1 MILRSHIASMY
12 RTNIMRIRFD
22 FSRNF
27 DWYILNK
34 IHSIYYKIVGK
45 ISIGFNRFFLSFLYF
60 GKSIIVCLCV
70 CVCVS
75 THARTQ
81 SCPTFCN
88 PMDCSPP
95 GCSIHGILLSRTLG
109 WVAIS
114 SSRESYPPRNQI
126 HVYWQADSLQWLASN
141 FLSSN
146 PGY

>member
-1 MILRSHIASMY
+1 MILRSHIASKN

-70 CVCVS
+70 CVCVCPH
-75 THARTQ
+75 THTLSHVRLFVIPWTAARQ
-81 SCPTFCN
+81 AALSMEFSCQEHWGGLPF
-88 PMDCSPP
+88 SPP
-95 GCSIHGILLSRTLG
+95 GNLTHPGIKSTSIGRQTLYNG
-109 WVAIS
+109 
-114 SSRESYPPRNQI
+114 
-126 HVYWQADSLQWLASN
+126 
-141 FLSSN
+141 
-146 PGY
+146 